1 MQVHAAC
8 DARLRCQICLL
19 IQQLGDSQQGAMHE
33 ICNISHAQGD
43 WGTQFGML
51 IQHLD
56 DSREG
61 GLAGGAA
68 EEDVKD
74 LQARLQP
81 LCVYPG

>member
-1 MQVHAAC
+1 
-8 DARLRCQICLL
+8 
-19 IQQLGDSQQGAMHE
+19 
-33 ICNISHAQGD
+33 
-43 WGTQFGML
+43 ML

-74 LQARLQP
+74 LQARLQ
-81 LCVYPG
+81 LLRLHLVHKQGCAARSRVKHQRRFSVGVESCFHQLFGICDAG

>member
-1 MQVHAAC
+1 M
-8 DARLRCQICLL
+8 
-19 IQQLGDSQQGAMHE
+19 
-33 ICNISHAQGD
+33 QGD

-51 IQHLD
+51 IQHMD

-74 LQARLQP
+74 LQAPCTKPGGCVP
-81 LCVYPG
+81 LPVLYGGRAPSSTLALVTDMS